1 SKPRRPARLGARG
14 ARLGRAEMAA
24 DDGEDFDDLD
34 ALEQDGPGRLG
45 PRPRRLRRHRG
56 GGRGGRRRGPGRRPR
71 RRRGAGEPAGPPR
84 YEVGQLLELRCGED
98 RLVGAL
104 PSGARGR
111 YRGWAHVRRADAGR
125 AGAVAGEGG
134 ASCGPPRA
142 CERPPEGRA
151 LAGDCSP
158 RPAGRSQEGRELGT
172 GRALLWPATSAPRS
186 RAPRNEKSIRGAAAA
201 ASAPADRVPSV
212 APVSQES
219 AVIPDHFAS

>member
-158 RPAGRSQEGRELGT
+158 RPAGRSQEGRGGSLERGGLCSGPRPLRRVR
-172 GRALLWPATSAPRS
+172 GRRATR
-186 RAPRNEKSIRGAAAA
+186 K
-201 ASAPADRVPSV
+201 ASAARRPRRRRP
-212 APVSQES
+212 PTGC
-219 AVIPDHFAS
+219 PR

>member
-1 SKPRRPARLGARG
+1 QAAAARAPRRARG
-14 ARLGRAEMAA
+14 APGAGGNGSGRRGGLRRPGRPGAGRGWRRRACPGRRCCPQRA
-24 DDGEDFDDLD
+24 
-34 ALEQDGPGRLG
+34 GPGRLG

-158 RPAGRSQEGRELGT
+158 RPAGRSQEGRGGLGT

-186 RAPRNEKSIRGAAAA
+186 RAPRNEK
-201 ASAPADRVPSV
+201 
-212 APVSQES
+212 
-219 AVIPDHFAS
+219 